1 MRGLSTG
8 CIALSS
14 DRRIKAPTQIH
25 AFFDRL
31 YKTSPKIFHCH
42 LKPFEKVI
50 YKPCWSKPLQTSE
63 KPLVLGIRWCVRG
76 FRPLLN
82 AYSTPA
88 WCLDGVKRVP
98 SLNNSNCNQTMKAL
112 NLQQKTSKQQSRQ
125 KLYLTAKK
133 RAIGTTFFREL
144 VNFGL
149 KLVVLKISRIPSLF
163 VLKF

>member
-1 MRGLSTG
+1 MRGLSTS

-31 YKTSPKIFHCH
+31 YKTSPEIFHCH
-42 LKPFEKVI
+42 LKPFEKLI
-50 YKPCWSKPLQTSE
+50 NKPCWSKPLQTSE

-112 NLQQKTSKQQSRQ
+112 NLQQKNKQTAKQAKTLSYSKKKSYRYYTFSRTSKFWVETGCS
-125 KLYLTAKK
+125 
-133 RAIGTTFFREL
+133 
-144 VNFGL
+144 
-149 KLVVLKISRIPSLF
+149 
-163 VLKF
+163 